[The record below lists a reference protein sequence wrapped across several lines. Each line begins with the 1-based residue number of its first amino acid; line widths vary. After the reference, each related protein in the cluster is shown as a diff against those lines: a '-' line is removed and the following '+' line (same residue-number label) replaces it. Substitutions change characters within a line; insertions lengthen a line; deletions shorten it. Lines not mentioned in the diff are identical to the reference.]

1 MADLYRDIYFRDL
14 FKGIDMKNL
23 EIPNEIRVPDE
34 FYQRLLDH
42 FLERSYLNRSS
53 ERRFLE
59 LPSEHGFITWLQV
72 IRLPIHP
79 DFSENYD
86 LLSRWQG
93 VLSTL
98 HAWNY
103 RLLFL
108 LLRHGGETHLYIGTT
123 SLQQS
128 VSASDAIEQIKEA
141 AFASMPGMDLKA
153 LDIKNGE
160 MYQKIAL
167 PLGTMRSI
175 GAVTGIP
182 SFRDGTDAGLLQ
194 TLDQLAFG
202 IRDEYGYEKGY
213 AMLVIAD
220 PMQDLEISEVIETL
234 RKLGSEIHTA
244 VNRSVNES
252 RGQNEQKGKGIGG
265 YAGMN
270 IGGAIGEMAG
280 NLLAGPLG
288 GMLGSV
294 VGGALPIVGSI
305 LGANMGANTD
315 KSINMTFSS
324 SVTTQYLDKFA
335 QYAEECTDKHIE
347 RLKEGR
353 NLGYWNTGVY
363 VLGTTSK
370 DVVTVMGMLRSIYS
384 GKESYLE
391 PIRLHLLRED
401 SGALPIVRD
410 QFDLV
415 PLVNEEA
422 RSIQGYDYKND
433 IWHILGRRYQYL
445 STPMNTGELSLAT
458 SLPRRDVPGLRLT
471 KTAVR
476 FANNPA
482 LLEGDA
488 ISLGHVM
495 DMGVEQN
502 NEYKIDPD
510 ALVRHCLVAGGTGFG
525 KSTTCKRI
533 INEVLERN
541 VPVMIL
547 EPAKD
552 DYVRW
557 AIEKNK
563 GLPEEERFLIFMPG
577 TDPEEYKGAAIEPLR
592 INLFEP
598 AAAPGAKTDLLN
610 HCESMTTLLNSVLPS
625 EEVVPIL
632 IEETIYETLTKFTGP
647 GYEQERAFPL
657 PWYPGVD
664 DIISMSAEVMKKKT
678 YAQRNKDNFVEI
690 LNTRFKSLKRG
701 TRGQI
706 LNTKKSVDYTRLFA
720 RKCVINVSRLSG
732 SDKALI
738 MSLLLLAMY
747 EYRISAYASD
757 VSYRSKAQQNK
768 LLHLMVVE
776 EAHNVLT
783 KTEGTAQGSGSPR
796 QAAADLF
803 SNILS
808 EIRGYGQGLMIVDQ
822 IPTRLIPDVLKN
834 TNYKISH
841 RLTHPDDCQVMAA
854 SMALRPDQYSMIPAL
869 GVGQA
874 IVCGDMDD
882 AAAWVKIRR

>member
-1 MADLYRDIYFRDL
+1 MADLHRDLYFKDL

-23 EIPNEIRVPDE
+23 EIPNEIQVPDE

-53 ERRFLE
+53 ERKFLE
-59 LPSEHGFITWLQV
+59 LPTEHGFITWLQV

-123 SLQQS
+123 SLEQS
-128 VSASDAIEQIKEA
+128 VSAADAIEQIKEA
-141 AFASMPGMDLKA
+141 AFASMPGMDLRP
-153 LDIKNGE
+153 LDTKSGE

-167 PLGTMRSI
+167 PLGKLRSI

-182 SFRDGTDAGLLQ
+182 SFREGTEAGLLQ

-202 IRDEYGYEKGY
+202 IRDEYGYEKDY

-220 PMQDLEISEVIETL
+220 PMQDLEISGIIETL
-234 RKLGSEIHTA
+234 RKLGSEIHSA

-252 RGQNEQKGKGIGG
+252 KGQNEQKEKGIGG

-270 IGGAIGEMAG
+270 IGGSIGR
-280 NLLAGPLG
+280 LAGGL
-288 GMLGSV
+288 LGSV
-294 VGGALPIVGSI
+294 LGGALPVVGSLI
-305 LGANMGANTD
+305 GAMAGANTH
-315 KSINMTFSS
+315 KSITMTFSS

-335 QYAEECTDKHIE
+335 QYAEECTDKHVE

-401 SGALPIVRD
+401 SGALPTVRD
-410 QFDLV
+410 QFDLI
-415 PLVNEEA
+415 PLVNEDA
-422 RSIQGYDYKND
+422 RNVPGYDYKND
-433 IWHILGRRYQYL
+433 VWHILGRRYQYL
-445 STPMNTGELSLAT
+445 STPMNTAELSLAT

-482 LLEGDA
+482 LFTGDS
-488 ISLGHVM
+488 ISLGRVL
-495 DMGVEQN
+495 DMGVEQS

-533 INEVLERN
+533 ISEVMERKIS
-541 VPVMIL
+541 VMIL

-552 DYVRW
+552 DYIRW
-557 AIEKNK
+557 AIEQNKN
-563 GLPEEERFLIFMPG
+563 LPEEERFLLYMPG
-577 TDPEEYKGAAIEPLR
+577 ADPEEYGNAGFESLHL
-592 INLFEP
+592 NLFEP
-598 AAAPGAKTDLLN
+598 AAVEGAKVDLLA

-632 IEETIYETLTKFTGP
+632 IEETIYETLAQFVGP
-647 GYEQERAFPL
+647 RFEDERSAPL
-657 PWYPGVD
+657 PEYPDVND
-664 DIISMSAEVMKKKT
+664 LMKMAKIVMDRKT

-690 LNTRFKSLKRG
+690 LNTRFQSLRRG
-701 TRGQI
+701 TRGRI
-706 LNTKKSVDYTRLFA
+706 LNVRKSTDYRKLFG
-720 RKCVINVSRLSG
+720 RRCIVNVSRLAG
-732 SDKALI
+732 SDKALV
-738 MSLLLLAMY
+738 MALLLLAMY
-747 EYRISAYASD
+747 EYRISAYACD
-757 VSYRSKAQQNK
+757 AEYRNRAQANK

-776 EAHNVLT
+776 EAHNVLA
-783 KTEGTAQGSGSPR
+783 KPEGSAPGTGNPR

-841 RLTHPDDCQVMAA
+841 RLTHPDDCEVMAA

-869 GVGQA
+869 SVGQA

>member
-1 MADLYRDIYFRDL
+1 MSDLHRDLYFKDL

-23 EIPNEIRVPDE
+23 EIPNDIQVPDA

-42 FLERSYLNRSS
+42 FLERSYLNRSN
-53 ERRFLE
+53 ERKFLE
-59 LPSEHGFITWLQV
+59 LPTEHGLITWLQV

-98 HAWNY
+98 HAWDY
-103 RLLFL
+103 RMLFL

-141 AFASMPGMDLKA
+141 AFASMPGMDLKP
-153 LDIKNGE
+153 LDAKSGE

-167 PLGTMRSI
+167 PLGEMRTI

-182 SFRDGTDAGLLQ
+182 SFREGTEANLLQ

-202 IRDEYGYEKGY
+202 IRDECGYEKNY

-220 PMQDLEISEVIETL
+220 PMQDMEISGVIETL
-234 RKLGSEIHTA
+234 RKLGSEIHSA

-252 RGQNEQKGKGIGG
+252 KGQSEQKEKGVSG
-265 YAGMN
+265 YSGMR
-270 IGGAIGEMAG
+270 IGGAIGTAAG
-280 NLLAGPLG
+280 TLLGGPAG
-288 GMLGSV
+288 GMLGS
-294 VGGALPIVGSI
+294 I
-305 LGANMGANTD
+305 LGAALPAVGSLLGAAVGAD
-315 KSINMTFSS
+315 SHKSITMNFSS
-324 SVTTQYLDKFA
+324 SMTTQYLDKFA
-335 QYAEECTDKHIE
+335 QYAEQCTDKHIE
-347 RLKEGR
+347 RLKDGR

-363 VLGTTSK
+363 VLGATAK
-370 DVVTVMGMLRSIYS
+370 DTVTVMGMLRSIYS

-401 SGALPIVRD
+401 SGALPTVRD
-410 QFDLV
+410 QFDLI

-422 RSIQGYDYKND
+422 PDIPGYDYKND
-433 IWHILGRRYQYL
+433 VWHILGKRYQYL
-445 STPMNTGELSLAT
+445 STPMNTAELSLAT

-482 LLEGDA
+482 LLFGDT
-488 ISLGHVM
+488 ITLGRVV
-495 DMGVEQN
+495 DMGVEQS

-533 INEVLERN
+533 ISEIVRRGI
-541 VPVMIL
+541 PSMIL

-552 DYVRW
+552 DYIRW
-557 AIEKNK
+557 AIEENK
-563 GLPEEERFLIFMPG
+563 SLPEEEKFLLYMPG
-577 TDPEEYKGAAIEPLR
+577 VDPVEYENAAFEPLSL
-592 INLFEP
+592 NLYEP
-598 AAAPGAKTDLLN
+598 AAVEGAKVDLLT
-610 HCESMTTLLNSVLPS
+610 HCERMTTLLNSVLPA

-632 IEETIYETLTKFTGP
+632 IEETIYETLAQFTGKSF
-647 GYEQERAFPL
+647 EQERVYPL
-657 PWYPGVD
+657 PEYPDVD
-664 DIISMSAEVMKKKT
+664 DLINMSKTVMARKT
-678 YAQRNKDNFVEI
+678 YSQRNKDNFVEI
-690 LNTRFKSLKRG
+690 LNTRFLSLRRG
-701 TRGQI
+701 TRGRI
-706 LNTKKSVDYTRLFA
+706 LNVRKSTDYAKLFS
-720 RKCVINVSRLSG
+720 RRCVVNVSRLSG
-732 SDKALI
+732 SDKALM

-747 EYRISAYASD
+747 EYRISAYAND
-757 VSYRSKAQQNK
+757 PEYRSRAQANK

-776 EAHNVLT
+776 EAHNVLSAPNGGNP
-783 KTEGTAQGSGSPR
+783 GTGNPQ

-822 IPTRLIPDVLKN
+822 IPTKLIPDVLKN

-841 RLTHPDDCQVMAA
+841 RLTHPDECKVMAA

-869 GVGQA
+869 GIGQA
-874 IVCGDMDD
+874 ILCGDMDD
-882 AAAWVKIRR
+882 AATWVKIRR

>member
-1 MADLYRDIYFRDL
+1 MTDLRSDIYFKDL
-14 FKGIDMKNL
+14 FQGIDL
-23 EIPNEIRVPDE
+23 EKLKIPNEIQVPDD

-42 FLERSYLNRSS
+42 FLERSYLNRSG
-53 ERRFLE
+53 ERQFIE
-59 LPSEHGFITWLQV
+59 LPCEHGFITWLQV

-123 SLQQS
+123 SQQQT

-141 AFASMPGMDLKA
+141 AFASMPGMDLKP
-153 LDIKNGE
+153 LDIRDGE
-160 MYQKIAL
+160 MYRKLVL
-167 PLGTMRSI
+167 PLGNMRSI

-182 SFRDGTDAGLLQ
+182 SFRERTDAGLLQ

-202 IRDEYGYEKGY
+202 IRDEYGYEKDY

-220 PMQDLEISEVIETL
+220 PMQDLEMSEIIEKL
-234 RKLGSEIHTA
+234 RKLGSDIHTS

-252 RGQNEQKGKGIGG
+252 MGKSEQREKGIGG
-265 YAGMN
+265 YAGAS
-270 IGGAIGEMAG
+270 IGGMIGKTAG
-280 NLLAGPLG
+280 SLLAGPLG

-294 VGGALPIVGSI
+294 VGAALPIVGSL
-305 LGANMGANTD
+305 LGASIGADTR
-315 KSINMTFSS
+315 KSISMTFSR

-335 QYAEECTDKHIE
+335 QYAETCTDKHIE

-353 NLGYWNTGVY
+353 NLGFWNTGIY
-363 VLGTTSK
+363 VLGTNSK
-370 DVVTVMGMLRSIYS
+370 DVMTVMGMLRSIYS

-391 PIRLHLLRED
+391 PIRLHLLKENA
-401 SGALPIVRD
+401 GALPIVRD
-410 QFDLV
+410 QFDLI

-422 RSIQGYDYKND
+422 GYVPGYDYKSD

-445 STPMNTGELSLAT
+445 STPMNTAELSLAT

-482 LLEGDA
+482 VLEGDA

-495 DMGVEQN
+495 DMGVQQS

-533 INEVLERN
+533 INEVIERKI
-541 VPVMIL
+541 PVMIL

-552 DYVRW
+552 DYIRW

-563 GLPEEERFLIFMPG
+563 ELPEEERFLIFMPG
-577 TDPEEYKGAAIEPLR
+577 ADPEEYEDTVMEPLHL
-592 INLFEP
+592 NLFEP
-598 AAAPGAKTDLLN
+598 ASAPGAKSDLLT
-610 HCESMTTLLNSVLPS
+610 HCESMVTLLNSVLPA
-625 EEVVPIL
+625 EEVIPIL
-632 IEETIYETLTKFTGP
+632 IEETIYETLARFAGP
-647 GYEQERAFPL
+647 DFEQDRGFSL
-657 PWYPGVD
+657 PYYPDVD
-664 DIISMSAEVMKKKT
+664 DIIKMSAEVMQKKT

-701 TRGQI
+701 TRGRI
-706 LNTKKSVDYTRLFA
+706 LNTKKSTDYGKLFS

-732 SDKALI
+732 NDKALI

-747 EYRISAYASD
+747 EYRISVYANNI
-757 VSYRSKAQQNK
+757 SYRQRAQQNK

-783 KTEGTAQGSGSPR
+783 KQETSTSAGNPK
-796 QAAADLF
+796 QAAAELF
-803 SNILS
+803 GNILS

-834 TNYKISH
+834 TNYKITH

-854 SMALRPDQYSMIPAL
+854 SMALRPDQYSMIPSL
-869 GVGQA
+869 GIGQA
-874 IVCGDMDD
+874 IICGDMDD